1 MKVSITILVL
11 SLTISGLLG
20 QPGTAW
26 GQRPATTTPS
36 SSMSRPQ
43 GGAPNRL
50 PAMPGQPNYTPAQ
63 APGQPTPGYG
73 TPALALPLN
82 QLNQPGQSNSGA
94 GVLSVA
100 PTAYGQYPV
109 MPGVLA
115 AGVPVSAALGPVDT
129 LHVNA
134 EQALTL
140 FIQRNY
146 NLIAQRFNVNVAQA
160 AVLQAGLRDNPNIS
174 VGANAYNPATKT
186 LFPFGPK
193 YSADVPEN
201 NGNATGNT
209 VNIQVQQLINL
220 SRSRTK
226 LVQLSSTNAEV
237 QQAAFE
243 DLMRTS
249 RYQLLQTF
257 YNVIAER
264 RRLRLLQQQ
273 RDQLDRLLV
282 GFREQLRLGTVA
294 GFEVTRL
301 ELERES
307 LEKDHSDQLVQLG
320 IDEAALRV
328 FLATPGTTFV
338 APEGQPLLP
347 DPPTTVPARAELT
360 ALAYQARPDLRAATR
375 QTTYAQQNL
384 RLQHA
389 LAVPKVAVGASY
401 ASYGSTYAN
410 FYLLQAAMDLPVFNR
425 NQGNVQAAQVGIQ
438 QSGYV
443 LNQVNLQVEQDVAA
457 AVEQLQHATD
467 LRRRVTPRFVASI
480 QDVSRNATRDYQL
493 RLIDLVSF
501 IDKIRAYKDAQMHL
515 IDVGNRL
522 ELAKQQVNYVTNTP
536 VFTN

>member
-1 MKVSITILVL
+1 MKFF
-11 SLTISGLLG
+11 
-20 QPGTAW
+20 GTAATLLLAVAGLAGPAW
-26 GQRPATTTPS
+26 AQRPATTTPS

-43 GGAPNRL
+43 IGM
-50 PAMPGQPNYTPAQ
+50 PARRTA
-63 APGQPTPGYG
+63 
-73 TPALALPLN
+73 ALPLPAN
-82 QLNQPGQSNSGA
+82 QLNQPGA
-94 GVLSVA
+94 GSPLGTTPSS
-100 PTAYGQYPV
+100 TSAYGQYPV
-109 MPGVLA
+109 MPGVLSA
-115 AGVPVSAALGPVDT
+115 SVPVSAVPSSTDT
-129 LHVNA
+129 LHVDLD
-134 EQALTL
+134 QALAL

-146 NLIAQRFNVNVAQA
+146 NLIAQRFNVNIAQA
-160 AVLQAGLRDNPNIS
+160 AVTQARLRDNPNIS
-174 VGANAYNPATKT
+174 LGANAYNPATKT
-186 LFPFGPK
+186 LFPFGPQHA
-193 YSADVPEN
+193 ADVPEN

-209 VNIQVQQLINL
+209 VNIQVQQLISL
-220 SRSRTK
+220 SHSRTK
-226 LVQLSSTNAEV
+226 LVQLNSTNAEV

-249 RYQLLQTF
+249 RYQLVQTF

-264 RRLRLLQQQ
+264 RRLLLLQQQ

-282 GFREQLRLGTVA
+282 GFQEQLRLGTVA

-320 IDEAALRV
+320 GDEAALRV

-338 APEGQPLLP
+338 APEGQLLLP
-347 DPPTTVPARAELT
+347 EPPATLPTRADLTT
-360 ALAYQARPDLRAATR
+360 LAYQARPDLRAATR

-384 RLQHA
+384 RLQQA
-389 LAVPKVAVGASY
+389 LAVPKVAVGLSY

-410 FYLLQAAMDLPVFNR
+410 FYMLQTAMDLPVFNR
-425 NQGNVQAAQVGIQ
+425 NQGNIQAAQVGIQ
-438 QSGYV
+438 QSGNM
-443 LNQVNLQVEQDVAA
+443 LSQVNLQVEQDVAA

-480 QDVSRNATRDYQL
+480 QDVSRNATRDYQR

>member
-1 MKVSITILVL
+1 MKPFSSFLITLAVCAVANQPGPAWAQRPATPAPSSSMNRPQGGTPNQL
-11 SLTISGLLG
+11 PASPG
-20 QPGTAW
+20 QPGTV
-26 GQRPATTTPS
+26 PAQS
-36 SSMSRPQ
+36 
-43 GGAPNRL
+43 
-50 PAMPGQPNYTPAQ
+50 PGQHSSVTGSPAQ
-63 APGQPTPGYG
+63 P
-73 TPALALPLN
+73 LPN
-82 QLNQPGQSNSGA
+82 AQISQPGQAGA
-94 GVLSVA
+94 AG
-100 PTAYGQYPV
+100 TAATANYGQYPV
-109 MPGVLA
+109 VPGLSSGGAVGAA
-115 AGVPVSAALGPVDT
+115 AGPQDT
-129 LHVNA
+129 LRVTTD
-134 EQALTL
+134 QALEL

-146 NLIAQRFNVNVAQA
+146 NLIAQRFNVNLAQA
-160 AVLQAGLRDNPNIS
+160 TILQAGLRDNPNIS

-186 LFPFGPK
+186 LFPFGPQN
-193 YSADVPEN
+193 SAAVPEN

-209 VNIQVQQLINL
+209 VNVQVQQLINL

-243 DLMRTS
+243 DLLRTA
-249 RYQLLQTF
+249 RYQLFQTF

-320 IDEAALRV
+320 IDESALRV
-328 FLATPGTTFV
+328 FLAAPGTTFV
-338 APEGQPLLP
+338 SPEGQPLLP
-347 DPPTTVPARAELT
+347 EAPTALPTLAELT
-360 ALAYQARPDLRAATR
+360 ALAYQYRPDLRAATR

-389 LAVPKVAVGASY
+389 LAVPKVALGVSY
-401 ASYGSTYAN
+401 ASYGSTYPN
-410 FYLLQAAMDLPVFNR
+410 FYLLQAAMDVPVFNR
-425 NQGNVQAAQVGIQ
+425 NQGNIQAAQVGIQ
-438 QSGYV
+438 QSGNV

-457 AVEQLQHATD
+457 AAEQLRHATD

>member
-1 MKVSITILVL
+1 
-11 SLTISGLLG
+11 
-20 QPGTAW
+20 
-26 GQRPATTTPS
+26 
-36 SSMSRPQ
+36 
-43 GGAPNRL
+43 
-50 PAMPGQPNYTPAQ
+50 
-63 APGQPTPGYG
+63 
-73 TPALALPLN
+73 
-82 QLNQPGQSNSGA
+82 
-94 GVLSVA
+94 
-100 PTAYGQYPV
+100 
-109 MPGVLA
+109 MPGVLP

-249 RYQLLQTF
+249 RYQLLQ
-257 YNVIAER
+257 
-264 RRLRLLQQQ
+264 Q

-347 DPPTTVPARAELT
+347 DPPATVPARAELT

-457 AVEQLQHATD
+457 AVEPLQHATD

>member
-1 MKVSITILVL
+1 MKSF
-11 SLTISGLLG
+11 
-20 QPGTAW
+20 GTAALLLAVAVLA
-26 GQRPATTTPS
+26 GPAAAQRPATTTPS
-36 SSMSRPQ
+36 SSMSRPP
-43 GGAPNRL
+43 GGTPN
-50 PAMPGQPNYTPAQ
+50 NTPAQ
-63 APGQPTPGYG
+63 MPGQPTPGYG
-73 TPALALPLN
+73 PAGRPST
-82 QLNQPGQSNSGA
+82 QPKQPSQTNSG
-94 GVLSVA
+94 
-100 PTAYGQYPV
+100 TAANSASSSPYGQYPA
-109 MPGVLA
+109 MPGVLPTE
-115 AGVPVSAALGPVDT
+115 VPMSATPGPTDT
-129 LHVNA
+129 LHVDLD
-134 EQALTL
+134 QALTL

-146 NLIAQRFNVNVAQA
+146 NLIAQRFNVNLAQA
-160 AVLQAGLRDNPNIS
+160 AVIQSGLRDNPNIS
-174 VGANAYNPATKT
+174 VGANAYNPAIKT
-186 LFPFGPK
+186 LFPFGAK
-193 YSADVPEN
+193 HGADVPEN

-220 SRSRTK
+220 SHSRAK

-243 DLMRTS
+243 DLMRTG

-264 RRLRLLQQQ
+264 RRLLLLQQQ

-282 GFREQLRLGTVA
+282 GFQEQLRLGTVA

-320 IDEAALRV
+320 GDEAALRV

-347 DPPTTVPARAELT
+347 DPPATLPTRADLTT
-360 ALAYQARPDLRAATR
+360 LAYQARPDLRAATR

-384 RLQHA
+384 RLQKA

-410 FYLLQAAMDLPVFNR
+410 FYMLQAAMDVPVFNR

-438 QSGYV
+438 QSGNV
-443 LNQVNLQVEQDVAA
+443 LSQVNLQVEQDVAA